1 MFRQMKMQLGHCLLG
16 EALLVSPILASSRL
30 SQAPSVVFF
39 RVPVLI
45 IGLTMPH
52 SLFLLAYLS
61 PHLDCI
67 HGRGGAGKT
76 YLGGRI
82 YIKPHPL
89 ELRYLRQDAEPFLI

>member
-1 MFRQMKMQLGHCLLG
+1 M
-16 EALLVSPILASSRL
+16 
-30 SQAPSVVFF
+30 VFF

-45 IGLTMPH
+45 IGLTMLH

-67 HGRGGAGKT
+67 PGGGGAGNM
-76 YLGGRI
+76 YLGVRI

-89 ELRYLRQDAEPFLI
+89 ELRDLRQDAEPFLI